1 MATHSNLQ
9 PSRPQFIDP
18 WQKSSSK
25 SSQQTAEAPDG
36 RIAHTLTACTR
47 CRQRKSRCD
56 PGIPRC
62 SPCERSNAKCVYYDS
77 ARKCT
82 IPRTYIVSLRE
93 KARLLEQELADLEKD
108 IQHAADAELM
118 VRGAGRIRFKEN
130 DESRYLGPSSGI
142 AITRLVMEMAKQ
154 NTDSK
159 SIKDV
164 VPEFTAQEIKAAFA
178 QESSKPTSKVY
189 PMISS
194 LAQPNLPPR
203 NLTYRLIDI
212 FVVKDT
218 RPVVVLTIFL
228 AQAMLPTLHE
238 PSFRQEVEHVFNGSD
253 DPCQNFQLRMV
264 IAISMQ
270 KMSTEYA
277 GLADSYYLAALP
289 YLEASLRRM
298 DLRALQCLVL
308 IAQYSLLTPTRTAAY
323 WVVGMAVKLCQDL
336 GLTDEATIA
345 KSPSGGPL
353 NPLEIDMRRRLF
365 WIVTSMELGLSHSLG
380 RPSCYSVP
388 HDYIHVNFFELV
400 DDQYITPDGVLPGGT
415 PILPK
420 CIAIH
425 FFKMRLLQLEIRR
438 TLYLNKRETPADDQ
452 DPWFS
457 QMLAKLD
464 HWVASCPKNDG
475 GSGLSEK
482 WFHGRRNTMIVFM
495 FRPSPQ
501 VPEPSVEAARKCYE
515 ASIFNVSM
523 QREQIATGSV
533 DLTWIFTQSLFM
545 AMNTILWS
553 FSYPDIRKEH
563 PLEEARGHLN
573 VALEAIML
581 AAERWPGVESALLLY
596 RSLVTACLKAYNTE
610 ESFVVHSP
618 SSHATP
624 SSTQDVATPPSIS
637 SPSSTTA
644 SFRVG
649 NPSINDTISVGTVSR
664 GQSADPSVSFSQ
676 SSPMQSVIAEPHKT
690 PPYALWEPELP
701 SHQHSVSNSRQNQYA
716 PSRAHDSATVFSDIG
731 FNPATPFNSFPSVV
745 PGLPGWDPNFA
756 VASTTAS
763 HLAYVDA
770 AVDPMRWLDTIDDQ
784 YSQYF
789 NGAYPIP
796 PWRGRTL
803 SQQEQIE
810 LMASLEENIPDVS
823 AQLVRDSATFYQ
835 S

>member
-1 MATHSNLQ
+1 MATRLNSSQSPPYFTNPWEQ
-9 PSRPQFIDP
+9 PPSRA
-18 WQKSSSK
+18 
-25 SSQQTAEAPDG
+25 SQHSVDSPDG

-62 SPCERSNAKCVYYDS
+62 APCERSNAKCVYYDS
-77 ARKCT
+77 AKKST

-93 KARLLEQELADLEKD
+93 KARALENELAEVEKE
-108 IQHAADAELM
+108 IQHSADAELM

-130 DESRYLGPSSGI
+130 DEARYLGPSSGI
-142 AITRLVMEMAKQ
+142 AMTRLVMEMAKQ

-164 VPEFTAQEIKAAFA
+164 VPELTAHEIKAAFV

-194 LAQPNLPPR
+194 IPQPNLPPR
-203 NLTYRLIDI
+203 NLTYRLIDL
-212 FVVKDT
+212 FVAK
-218 RPVVVLTIFL
+218 

-238 PSFRQEVEHVFNGSD
+238 HTFRQDVEDVFNGSD

-270 KMSTEYA
+270 KLSTEYA

-289 YLEASLRRM
+289 YLEPSLKQM
-298 DLRALQCLVL
+298 DLRALQCLAL
-308 IAQYSLLTPTRTAAY
+308 IAQYSMLTPTRTAAY
-323 WVVGMAVKLCQDL
+323 WVVGTAVKLCQDL
-336 GLTDEATIA
+336 GLTEEATIT
-345 KSPSGGPL
+345 KSPSGGTL
-353 NPLEIDMRRRLF
+353 NPLELDMRRRLF
-365 WIVTSMELGLSHSLG
+365 WIVMSMEFGLSHSLG
-380 RPSCYSVP
+380 RPSCFSVS
-388 HDYIHVNFFELV
+388 HDHINVKFFELV
-400 DDQYITPDGVLPGGT
+400 DDRYITPEGVSPEGK

-425 FFKMRLLQLEIRR
+425 FLKMRLLQAEVRT
-438 TLYLNKRETPADDQ
+438 TLYLNKRETPVDDQ

-464 HWVASCPKNDG
+464 NWVATCPKNDG

-482 WFHGRRNTMIVFM
+482 WFHGRRNTIIVFM

-501 VPEPSVEAARKCYE
+501 VPEPSVSAAEKCYE
-515 ASIFNVSM
+515 ASVFNVAM
-523 QREQIATGSV
+523 QREQVITGSV

-545 AMNTILWS
+545 ALNTILWS
-553 FSYPDIRKEH
+553 LSYPEIRQNH
-563 PLEEARGHLN
+563 PIDEVQGHLE
-573 VALEAIML
+573 VALEVVVH
-581 AAERWPGVESALLLY
+581 AAKRWPGVESALLLY
-596 RSLVTACLKAYNTE
+596 RSLVTACLKAYGSD

-618 SSHATP
+618 SNHASSHPTP
-624 SSTQDVATPPSIS
+624 TSSQDVTSPPSMS
-637 SPSSTTA
+637 SPSSTTT
-644 SFRVG
+644 SFHSPNIRAG
-649 NPSINDTISVGTVSR
+649 IPSISENVSAGTISR
-664 GQSADPSVSFSQ
+664 GHSADPTSPLSQITAPTSESHKAMQYPSWSPESNSQKSNISNSTPTPFTSQ
-676 SSPMQSVIAEPHKT
+676 SYDAPAIA
-690 PPYALWEPELP
+690 Y
-701 SHQHSVSNSRQNQYA
+701 
-716 PSRAHDSATVFSDIG
+716 SDIQVD
-731 FNPATPFNSFPSVV
+731 PATPYNAFPSVV
-745 PGLPGWDPNFA
+745 PGLQGWDPNFTL
-756 VASTTAS
+756 ASTTSS

-770 AVDPMRWLDTIDDQ
+770 AVDPMQWVSSIGDQ

-789 NGAYPIP
+789 NEAYPVP
-796 PWRGRTL
+796 SWRGRTL

-823 AQLVRDSATFYQ
+823 AQLVRESATFYQ